1 MRQEEQE
8 LKIEMVL
15 VSQLLTYHRLPVL
28 VQVSRMGELR
38 DLTMCRVLWRI
49 LNLWWGGG
57 KGWGDVVDTVVVEG
71 K

>member
-1 MRQEEQE
+1 MGRMRQEERE

-15 VSQLLTYHRLPVL
+15 VSQLLTYHRLPVP

-49 LNLWWGGG
+49 LNFVCVGGG
-57 KGWGDVVDTVVVEG
+57 GGAVRG
-71 K
+71 GG